1 MCIFLAGVDF
11 FKRAIEL
18 EKKYERPGQIVS
30 NAFQINATLLNSEWI
45 KLFREYNF
53 LVEVS
58 LDGPPGVHNNYR
70 CHSSGKG
77 SFAKA
82 MAKEGE

>member
-58 LDGPPGVHNNYR
+58 LDGPPG
-70 CHSSGKG
+70 GT
-77 SFAKA
+77 
-82 MAKEGE
+82 